1 MIARDAWRRRDEDHV
16 LHEPEPLAGRQVG
29 EQLKRVPHD
38 ASAERDP
45 EQRERAAVTDGRDGR
60 TGRMA
65 EETGVFPGS
74 VL

>member
-45 EQRERAAVTDGRDGR
+45 EQRERAVPAAATREVCGEVHGRLR
-60 TGRMA
+60 TERR
-65 EETGVFPGS
+65 
-74 VL
+74 